1 LSELAPDGLFLG
13 RIVVIV
19 ARLTA
24 DSMGLGPVENGTR
37 LGSRHA
43 IGDLS
48 HTQFKA
54 LLRESTKSDEFWL
67 KFIARVYSF
76 GAVSSQFS
84 QQDAELELFM
94 SRELAGVAKC
104 GGRSAAA

>member
-1 LSELAPDGLFLG
+1 MPATRWNELAPDGLFLG

-43 IGDLS
+43 IPLAIVLTLNS
-48 HTQFKA
+48 
-54 LLRESTKSDEFWL
+54 R
-67 KFIARVYSF
+67 
-76 GAVSSQFS
+76 
-84 QQDAELELFM
+84 LF
-94 SRELAGVAKC
+94 
-104 GGRSAAA
+104 